1 MKANGKLSVAITLGA
16 GLLFGI
22 ASVQAQDKGPIKV
35 GFVGGQS
42 GPFTQIEPAKIVKAY
57 FERVN
62 AAGGIQGRK
71 LEFYSE
77 DDQTNPGLASQGAR
91 RLVDDIGVVA
101 NVGSASALECSVN
114 GAYYVQKG
122 LVSIQGTGV
131 DPLCFKNAN
140 ISAVNTGPFT
150 ATTLILQYA
159 ANQLNKNKI
168 CAFFAQLPGLEP
180 AYREAVIEFEQNS
193 GKKLLVQ
200 DYSYTPGSDPTPLV
214 LKAKQAGCDA
224 TMFAGSDAFAISWMN
239 AVKTQNMTKAST
251 WMFIGSTYTEAF
263 AKAMGSSANGSI
275 VSSEFE
281 PYLGEG
287 KALADWRDLSAK
299 NGIGK
304 TAFSLGSYLAAQI
317 FIDTIKTIKGEITRE
332 SVTAAFKSM
341 KPYKT
346 PLIGTPFT
354 FGNAP
359 THRSNQG
366 VKILE
371 VRDGAYRLAYPGWI
385 KLQSKK

>member
-1 MKANGKLSVAITLGA
+1 MKTAVKIGLMVTAVSALGI
-16 GLLFGI
+16 GM
-22 ASVQAQDKGPIKV
+22 AQDKGTIKV

-42 GPFTQIEPAKIVKAY
+42 GGFTQIEPAKIVKAY
-57 FERVN
+57 FDRVN

-71 LEFYSE
+71 LEFFAE
-77 DDQTNPGLASQGAR
+77 DDQTNPATASQAAR

-101 NVGSASALECSVN
+101 NVGSASAFECSIN

-131 DPLCFKNAN
+131 DPLCFKNPN

-159 ANQLNKNKI
+159 AKNLNKNKL

-193 GKKLLVQ
+193 GKQILIQ
-200 DYSYTPGSDPTPLV
+200 DYSYKPGDDPTPLV

-224 TMFAGSDAFAISWMN
+224 TMFAGSDGFSISWMN
-239 AVKTQNMTKAST
+239 AVKTQNALKSST
-251 WMFIGSTYTEAF
+251 WLFIGGTYTAAF
-263 AKAMGSSANGSI
+263 AQAMGSSANGALI
-275 VSSEFE
+275 TSEFE
-281 PYLGEG
+281 PFLGQG
-287 KALADWRDLSAK
+287 KALEDWRNLSDK
-299 NGIGK
+299 NSIGR
-304 TAFSLGSYLAAQI
+304 TGFSLGSYLAAQI
-317 FIDTIKTIKGEITRE
+317 FVDTIKGIKGEITRE
-332 SVTAAFKSM
+332 SVTNAFKTM

-346 PLIGTPFT
+346 PLLGTPYT
-354 FGNAP
+354 FGSAA

-366 VKILE
+366 VKIMEL
-371 VRDGAYRLAYPGWI
+371 RDGSYRVAYPGWI
-385 KLQSKK
+385 RLDQAKK

>member
-1 MKANGKLSVAITLGA
+1 MTYERSSQIGDGFWSGFDPDVERRNAGA
-16 GLLFGI
+16 GQSHHQSWLRRR
-22 ASVQAQDKGPIKV
+22 A
-35 GFVGGQS
+35 S
-42 GPFTQIEPAKIVKAY
+42 GPFTQVEPAKIVKAY
-57 FERVN
+57 FDRVN
-62 AAGGIQGRK
+62 ANGGIQGRK
-71 LEFYSE
+71 LEYFTE
-77 DDQTNPGLASQGAR
+77 DDQTNPASASQGAR

-131 DPLCFKNAN
+131 DPLCFRNPN

-159 ANQLNKNKI
+159 ARQLKKNNI

-180 AYREAVIEFEQNS
+180 AYREAVIEFKEVNN
-193 GKKLLVQ
+193 KKILVQ
-200 DYSYTPGSDPTPLV
+200 DYSYKPGDDPTPLV

-239 AVKTQNMTKAST
+239 AVKAQGALKSST

-263 AKAMGSSANGSI
+263 AKTMGSSANGII

-287 KALADWRDLSAK
+287 AALNDWRDLSSK
-299 NGIGK
+299 NGIGL
-304 TAFSLGSYLAAQI
+304 TAFSLGSYLSAQI
-317 FIDTIKTIKGEITRE
+317 FVDTVKNIKGEITRE

-346 PLIGTPFT
+346 PLMGTPFT
-354 FGNAP
+354 FGSAP
-359 THRSNQG
+359 AHRSNQG

-371 VRDGAYRLAYPGWI
+371 LRDGKYRAAYPGWI
-385 KLQSKK
+385 KLASK

>member
-1 MKANGKLSVAITLGA
+1 MNRAVKLGV
-16 GLLFGI
+16 LFG
-22 ASVQAQDKGPIKV
+22 AVSVLGLGGAILAQDKGTIKV

-57 FERVN
+57 FDRVN
-62 AAGGIQGRK
+62 ASGGIQGRQ
-71 LEFYSE
+71 LEFFAE
-77 DDQTNPGLASQGAR
+77 DDKTDPAAASQGAR

-131 DPLCFKNAN
+131 DPLCFKNPN

-159 ANQLNKNKI
+159 ANQLKKGKI

-180 AYREAVIEFEQNS
+180 AYREAVIEFEGIT
-193 GKKLLVQ
+193 GKKILVQ
-200 DYSYTPGSDPTPLV
+200 DYSYKPGDDPTPLV
-214 LKAKQAGCDA
+214 LKAKQAGCEA

-239 AVKTQNMTKAST
+239 AVKTQGALKAST

-263 AKAMGSSANGSI
+263 AKAMGSSANGII

-287 KALADWRDLSAK
+287 KALADWRDLSSK
-299 NGIGK
+299 NGVGL

-317 FIDTIKTIKGEITRE
+317 FVDTLKTIKGEITRE
-332 SVTAAFKSM
+332 SVTAAFKSL

-346 PLIGTPFT
+346 PLMGTPFT
-354 FGNAP
+354 FGNAAE
-359 THRSNQG
+359 HRPNQS

-371 VRDGAYRLAYPGWI
+371 LRDGSYRAAYPGWI
-385 KLQSKK
+385 KLEAKK